1 MIPNDNAENEEMNNA
16 NAETEDENEQIRDER
31 TEAIKAEDYT
41 DTASFEPI
49 RPDDE
54 YTRGHAP
61 GKREY
66 MNWRKAL
73 AGYKFKKLLAICVS
87 VILAVSLISGAVVYV
102 SSLDRIIVNN
112 GYNALENGNYDEAI
126 IEFDKAIAKDG
137 KNIDAY
143 AGKALAQI
151 SDGQDSGASET
162 VNTMFATCSGGESV
176 SGVVYNIGSGWR
188 NNTGGNNSVW
198 QGTNGG
204 NTEPEHVD
212 PGTENLAET
221 PEPAA
226 SPGSKGAEYV
236 KETPEPTASPGSK
249 GAEYVKETPEPTA
262 SPGSKGGG
270 EETIREI
277 LVYLFNWIC
286 RYNIANDCAEQNEI
300 LMNMIEQNGLNAQYG
315 IYSRPPQPT
324 TDCPSGTYNK
334 PVNVNLY
341 SSGDGTI
348 CYIVGDGEFAL
359 KNLTIYEETIYIK
372 KNNSST
378 RIRAAVYDSL
388 YIPSGVLDLNYAL
401 EREPL
406 SSPTYSHNSGSYT
419 GGFYLILSNPNDDGT
434 IYYTTNGAEPTTDSN
449 AYSGRIY
456 IGEGNI
462 TIKAKVIDSQNEVS
476 SQTVSLTYSVTKPK
490 PTPTPKRSGPTCPV
504 CGSNNTAFDSS
515 IGAYKCY
522 DCGNADTP
530 DDPDDGSG
538 CPRCGSSNI
547 TLIGNRNQPG
557 NQIARCLNCDYKWD
571 SGTKVSSTNG
581 EPETK
586 ESSGGGEKCA
596 ACGSTDTFHDPNG
609 WGIICRKCG
618 HCEYY
623 EGLDSSSSS
632 SSGVGADAR
641 E

>member
-249 GAEYVKETPEPTA
+249 G
-262 SPGSKGGG
+262 GG

-372 KNNSST
+372 RNNSST

-434 IYYTTNGAEPTTDSN
+434 IYYTTDGAEPTTDSN

-456 IGEGNI
+456 IGEGSS
-462 TIKAKVIDSQNEVS
+462 TIKARVIDTQNEVS

-490 PTPTPKRSGPTCPV
+490 PTPTPKRSGRTCPV

-515 IGAYKCY
+515 INAYKCY
-522 DCGNADTP
+522 DCGN
-530 DDPDDGSG
+530 DDRPEDIDDFVR
-538 CPRCGSSNI
+538 CPNCGSFNVG
-547 TLIGNRNQPG
+547 LG
-557 NQIARCLNCDYKWD
+557 NQGVDSEPSYYCGGCSYVWYLNGSSSSVDEPSQIGSDFDGETCPNCGSKITYDVNGYGWNCSSCGSHGGE
-571 SGTKVSSTNG
+571 SGYYSGASG
-581 EPETK
+581 GPSD
-586 ESSGGGEKCA
+586 SSGGVE
-596 ACGSTDTFHDPNG
+596 
-609 WGIICRKCG
+609 
-618 HCEYY
+618 
-623 EGLDSSSSS
+623 
-632 SSGVGADAR
+632 AR
-641 E
+641 G